1 MDLSEFKAAQ
11 DQVEAHFAGSGV
23 FASLVPVVLRMYCCA
38 RDLAQP
44 RSSPTLGRLLMLC
57 HREFLVAA
65 SQIQRGLPY
74 DAAANTRRATEIARV
89 ALALKRDPENAHKWL
104 HADVRQARWD
114 ARSAGNKPPRLPSVQ
129 FPEVD
134 GDPLYASLK
143 DYFGIYS
150 DAYIHFTP
158 EFLGIQQFPE
168 DLE

>member
-129 FPEVD
+129 FPRGRWRPALRLIEGLFRHLFRRVYTFH
-134 GDPLYASLK
+134 P
-143 DYFGIYS
+143 
-150 DAYIHFTP
+150 
-158 EFLGIQQFPE
+158 
-168 DLE
+168 